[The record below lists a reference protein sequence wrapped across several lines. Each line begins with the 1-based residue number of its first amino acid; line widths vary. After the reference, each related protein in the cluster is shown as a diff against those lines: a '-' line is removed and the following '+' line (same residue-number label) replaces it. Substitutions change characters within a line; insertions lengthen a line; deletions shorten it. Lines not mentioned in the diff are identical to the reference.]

1 MKIGIIG
8 GTGVEQ
14 WEGAKLVR
22 EYDDPTAYGA
32 PSAALQCFEW
42 SGQQIWFLSRHGD
55 GHVVAPHLVNYRAN
69 IQALRDAGVTTVIA
83 LNAVGVI
90 GRRCPV
96 GGIALPAQLID
107 YTWGRASTFFDGEAA
122 PLQHIDFSE
131 PYTET
136 LRQSLLAVARE
147 HAIDLADGGVYG
159 ATQGPRLETAAEVG
173 RLERDGVDY
182 IGMTGAPEAAL
193 AREAGL
199 QYACLA
205 LVVNA
210 AAGRGSIGIHA
221 ELEHQLAGARG
232 QATELVRSF
241 VASLP
246 QN

>member
-1 MKIGIIG
+1 MTLGIIG
-8 GTGVEQ
+8 GTGVEE
-14 WEGAKLVR
+14 WAGAKIVR
-22 EYDDPTAYGA
+22 EQADPTAYGT
-32 PSAALQCFEW
+32 PSVPLQCFEW
-42 SGQQIWFLSRHGD
+42 CGQQVWFLSRHGD

-69 IQALRDAGVTTVIA
+69 IQSLRDVGVTTVIA

-90 GRRCPV
+90 GERCPV

-131 PYTET
+131 PYTES
-136 LRQSLLAVARE
+136 LRQSLLAAARQHDIE
-147 HAIDLADGGVYG
+147 LADGGVYG
-159 ATQGPRLETAAEVG
+159 ATQGPRLETAAEVD
-173 RLERDGVDY
+173 RLERDGVDF

-193 AREAGL
+193 AREAEL
-199 QYACLA
+199 HYACVA

-210 AAGRGSIGIHA
+210 AAGRGSVGIHV
-221 ELEHQLAGARG
+221 ELERQLATARA

-241 VASLP
+241 VASMP